1 MVFLRL
7 FIDIFGNIIDI
18 HVIKKLTY
26 EIKYSVISARLAN
39 VVYPISLYVPAIIKW
54 LYKQLSDFSSKCCS
68 DIRKIN
74 NAQNATYHIQVLLTK

>member
-1 MVFLRL
+1 MEVQ
-7 FIDIFGNIIDI
+7 
-18 HVIKKLTY
+18 KLTY

-54 LYKQLSDFSSKCCS
+54 LYKQSSKCCS

>member
-1 MVFLRL
+1 MEVQ
-7 FIDIFGNIIDI
+7 
-18 HVIKKLTY
+18 KLTY
-26 EIKYSVISARLAN
+26 EIKYIVISARLAN